1 MGGYAFIV
9 EEDAYLRLKEYT
21 EAVKRNLDGSP
32 GADEIMGDIET
43 RIAEILRES
52 KAGREVVQMEDV
64 TAVIQRMGEPD
75 VYVQEGAPG
84 NGSESKTK
92 AQPESEETAERR
104 LHRDPDNKIVAGVC
118 GGLGAFAGIDPLWFR
133 LLFVACVL
141 LYSTGFWIYIIL
153 WVVMPV
159 AKTRI
164 QKLQMRGKRPDLKNI
179 EDSIRSE
186 FKDVGDNIGKIT
198 KDGTIR
204 DSARKVGETAGDV
217 FAQLFKI
224 FGKVLEIGLKVFAG
238 IVAALSLFF
247 LVSMIVM
254 MVTGISSFEYSDGDM
269 TINTFGGMIPR
280 LFESATEGWLFY
292 FFIFVF
298 LAVPTV
304 ALLANS
310 IRYLANIQTKI
321 SKWISLAA
329 VGVWLMATAGLVYSG
344 INLAM
349 DFSKSSTGKN
359 DQIIALPE
367 GQALHL
373 HLLDTPEEEG
383 RFNIKDVSLDIHESA
398 DSLYMLRIYKEAS
411 GRTEAEAD
419 RRQRA
424 IAYNATLT
432 DSILMFPRS
441 FALPSGEVMRGQS
454 ITLELHMPR
463 NRKIYIEDG
472 MHRLLYDI
480 DNVQNQHDSQMVEQ
494 YWIMTEKGLS
504 CQNCPIPVADTAA
517 NTNAAKKH

>member
-21 EAVKRNLDGSP
+21 EAVKGNLAGSP

-52 KAGREVVQMEDV
+52 KGGREVVKMEDI
-64 TAVIQRMGEPD
+64 TAVIQRMGEPE
-75 VYVQEGAPG
+75 VYVQDGAPG
-84 NGSESKTK
+84 GGSEGGAK
-92 AQPESEETAERR
+92 AQPEPEEAAERR
-104 LHRDPDNKIVAGVC
+104 LHRDPDNKIIGGVC

-153 WVVMPV
+153 WVVMPE

-179 EDSIRSE
+179 ENSIRSE
-186 FKDVGDNIGKIT
+186 FKGVGDNFSQMA
-198 KDGTIR
+198 KDNTLR
-204 DSARKVGETAGDV
+204 DNARKVSETAGDV
-217 FAQLFKI
+217 FAQLFKVL
-224 FGKVLEIGLKVFAG
+224 GKVLEIGLKIFAG
-238 IVAALSLFF
+238 IVAALSLVF

-254 MVTGISSFEYSDGDM
+254 MATGIRSFEYSDDGDM
-269 TINTFGGMIPR
+269 TINTFGGLIPR
-280 LFESATEGWLFY
+280 LFESATEGWIFY

-321 SKWISLAA
+321 SKWVSFAA
-329 VGVWLMATAGLVYSG
+329 VGIWLLATAGLVYSG
-344 INLAM
+344 INLAL
-349 DFSKSSTGKN
+349 DFSKSTTGKS
-359 DQIIALPE
+359 DQVIALPK

-373 HLLDTPEEEG
+373 HLLDTPDEDDS
-383 RFNIKDVSLDIHESA
+383 FNISDVSLDIRESA

-411 GRTEAEAD
+411 GRTESDAD

-424 IAYNATLT
+424 IEYKTTLT
-432 DSILMFPRS
+432 DSILMFPRTVI
-441 FALPSGEVMRGQS
+441 LPPGEVMRGQS
-454 ITLELHMPR
+454 VTLELHVPR
-463 NRKIYIEDG
+463 DRKIYIEEG
-472 MHRLLYDI
+472 MQRLLYDI

-504 CQNCPIPVADTAA
+504 CQNCPIPVADTTTTSI
-517 NTNAAKKH
+517 NR